1 MNELFVLKIVPDWG
15 NESNAVHPV
24 LLRDETSLVLI
35 DCGFVGSLDLLTSAL
50 AAYGVTPAKL
60 THVILTHHDHDH
72 VGTLAALKQIN
83 PRIQIIASAAE
94 APFLDGTAPALRLT
108 QARAIQPSLAADAQ
122 AAGLAFIDLL
132 EQVEPAPVDLQVSDG
147 DVLSF
152 CGGCKVVATPGH
164 TLGHLSFYL
173 PALDTMITGD
183 AAVVESGQLALANP
197 QFAEDLALA
206 EQSFQR
212 ILDFN
217 TKTVVCYHGG
227 VL

>member
-1 MNELFVLKIVPDWG
+1 MNELFVLKIVPGWG

-24 LLRDETSLVLI
+24 LLCDETSLVLI

-50 AAYGVTPAKL
+50 AAYGVTLARL

-72 VGTLAALKQIN
+72 VGTLAALKRIN
-83 PRIQIIASAAE
+83 PRIQIIANAAE

-108 QARAIQPSLAADAQ
+108 QARAIQPSLAAEAQ

-147 DVLSF
+147 DVLPF

-183 AAVVESGQLALANP
+183 AAMLESGQLALANP

-217 TKTVVCYHGG
+217 AKTVVCYHGG